1 MEQTQF
7 FTKGKDGSAKKGGRP
22 RKKDLDE
29 KMDGVAKLG
38 SNMYFYTGPG
48 GATNDSPI
56 NSDDDEETVK
66 VKEKNENA
74 RKSGRANKGKNS
86 RLERADEVVEMPQA
100 KAKEASLNPSWL
112 KNHDGKKETP
122 VKKGPPTPTKAAAAT
137 PTTTPKARGR
147 PKEDK
152 VEKMEV
158 DEKEVEEKE
167 EVPQVA
173 TVAEKKPVP
182 VDLPEEE
189 LKKLAG
195 KTVKKGEDE
204 YVIVVQGV
212 ETGLC
217 GKYWGDL
224 DNLPSRRRSKQ
235 PEQLQIGKDQTP
247 NSRRGSVGSVGSADL
262 PGSASKKTPAGKA
275 TKAVEPVVTPKSGKK
290 QVTKPEKRVEAMD
303 SSQSESEEP
312 EAKSGRGRKRKSEDT
327 PASEKKA
334 KKGKAKKGEEEE
346 EPETT
351 FSDYDSAGGSSE
363 PLRKN
368 KGKDSPAKES
378 TTVSS
383 KQQNAVSAAL
393 AAGVPAGQ
401 QRSVS
406 CVADTSTQREVVVEC
421 FAPYDDHRWVNI
433 GKERDQM
440 APDAVQ
446 YARALRPPYHLL
458 SFLRIKGHST
468 KGMSCT
474 DKNTMVFVVLEG
486 EITVILHTTQFNAK
500 KGDSFYIPPKNYYN
514 LINQKAREAELSLIQ
529 FQYDG
534 PLPTVQPTN
543 SQ

>member
-1 MEQTQF
+1 M
-7 FTKGKDGSAKKGGRP
+7 G
-22 RKKDLDE
+22 
-29 KMDGVAKLG
+29 
-38 SNMYFYTGPG
+38 
-48 GATNDSPI
+48 
-56 NSDDDEETVK
+56 

-212 ETGLC
+212 DSGLC

-235 PEQLQIGKDQTP
+235 PEQLQINPGKEATP

-262 PGSASKKTPAGKA
+262 PGSAKKTPAGKA
-275 TKAVEPVVTPKSGKK
+275 AKAAEPAATPKSGKK

-303 SSQSESEEP
+303 SSQS
-312 EAKSGRGRKRKSEDT
+312 GRGRKRKTDDT
-327 PASEKKA
+327 PTSEKKA
-334 KKGKAKKGEEEE
+334 KKGKSKKGEEEE

-440 APDAVQ
+440 APDAV
-446 YARALRPPYHLL
+446 
-458 SFLRIKGHST
+458 HST

-500 KGDSFYIPPKNYYN
+500 NGDSFYIPPKNYYN
-514 LINQKAREAELSLIQ
+514 LITQKAREAELSLIQ

-534 PLPTVQPTN
+534 PLPTVQPSN
-543 SQ
+543 G

>member
-1 MEQTQF
+1 M
-7 FTKGKDGSAKKGGRP
+7 G
-22 RKKDLDE
+22 
-29 KMDGVAKLG
+29 
-38 SNMYFYTGPG
+38 
-48 GATNDSPI
+48 
-56 NSDDDEETVK
+56 
-66 VKEKNENA
+66 
-74 RKSGRANKGKNS
+74 
-86 RLERADEVVEMPQA
+86 
-100 KAKEASLNPSWL
+100 
-112 KNHDGKKETP
+112 
-122 VKKGPPTPTKAAAAT
+122 
-137 PTTTPKARGR
+137 
-147 PKEDK
+147 
-152 VEKMEV
+152 EKMEV
-158 DEKEVEEKE
+158 EDKEEEKE

-235 PEQLQIGKDQTP
+235 PEQLQINPGKETP

-262 PGSASKKTPAGKA
+262 PGSAKKTWGA
-275 TKAVEPVVTPKSGKK
+275 KAVKAAEPAATPKSGKK

-312 EAKSGRGRKRKSEDT
+312 EAKSGRGRKRKTDDT
-327 PASEKKA
+327 PISEKKA
-334 KKGKAKKGEEEE
+334 KKGKSKKGEEEE

-351 FSDYDSAGGSSE
+351 FSDYDSAGGSTE

-368 KGKDSPAKES
+368 KGKDSPAKET
-378 TTVSS
+378 TTVTS

-433 GKERDQM
+433 GKERDGM

-468 KGMSCT
+468 KDMSCT

-486 EITVILHTTQFNAK
+486 EITVVIHTTQFTAK
-500 KGDSFYIPPKNYYN
+500 KGDSFYIPPKSYYN
-514 LINQKAREAELSLIQ
+514 LINNKAREAELSLL
-529 FQYDG
+529 QYQYSG
-534 PLPTVQPTN
+534 PLPSVPAGSQSGQTPNGVQ
-543 SQ
+543 S

>member
-1 MEQTQF
+1 
-7 FTKGKDGSAKKGGRP
+7 
-22 RKKDLDE
+22 
-29 KMDGVAKLG
+29 
-38 SNMYFYTGPG
+38 
-48 GATNDSPI
+48 
-56 NSDDDEETVK
+56 
-66 VKEKNENA
+66 
-74 RKSGRANKGKNS
+74 
-86 RLERADEVVEMPQA
+86 
-100 KAKEASLNPSWL
+100 
-112 KNHDGKKETP
+112 
-122 VKKGPPTPTKAAAAT
+122 
-137 PTTTPKARGR
+137 
-147 PKEDK
+147 
-152 VEKMEV
+152 MEV
-158 DEKEVEEKE
+158 ESKEEEKE

-173 TVAEKKPVP
+173 TVAEKKPVL
-182 VDLPEEE
+182 VDLPEDE

-235 PEQLQIGKDQTP
+235 PEQLQINPGKETP

-262 PGSASKKTPAGKA
+262 PGSAKKSPAGKA
-275 TKAVEPVVTPKSGKK
+275 DKAVEPVVTPKSGKK

-433 GKERDQM
+433 GKERDNM

-458 SFLRIKGHST
+458 SFLRIKGYST

-486 EITVILHTTQFNAK
+486 EVTVVIHTTQFTAK

-514 LINQKAREAELSLIQ
+514 LINNKAREAELSLL
-529 FQYDG
+529 QYQYSG
-534 PLPTVQPTN
+534 PLPSVPAG
-543 SQ
+543 SQSGQTPNGVAQS

>member
-1 MEQTQF
+1 MDKEEEDKAEAGELPDAEEFLMEQTQF

-100 KAKEASLNPSWL
+100 KAKEASINPSWL

-122 VKKGPPTPTKAAAAT
+122 VKKGPPTPVKAAAAAT
-137 PTTTPKARGR
+137 PTTTPKQRGR

-158 DEKEVEEKE
+158 EAKEEEKE

-182 VDLPEEE
+182 VDLPEDE

-235 PEQLQIGKDQTP
+235 PEQLQINPGKETP

-262 PGSASKKTPAGKA
+262 PGSAKKTPAGKA
-275 TKAVEPVVTPKSGKK
+275 AKAVEPAATPKSGKK

-312 EAKSGRGRKRKSEDT
+312 AEAKSGRGRKRKSEDT
-327 PASEKKA
+327 PTASEKKA
-334 KKGKAKKGEEEE
+334 KKGKAKKRRRGGGARDHIFGLRLSGREQRTTEKEQGEGL
-346 EPETT
+346 T
-351 FSDYDSAGGSSE
+351 G
-363 PLRKN
+363 
-368 KGKDSPAKES
+368 KGKHNSIKQ
-378 TTVSS
+378 TTECS
-383 KQQNAVSAAL
+383 
-393 AAGVPAGQ
+393 
-401 QRSVS
+401 QRSPGRGG
-406 CVADTSTQREVVVEC
+406 AGRPAEKRVV
-421 FAPYDDHRWVNI
+421 R
-433 GKERDQM
+433 G
-440 APDAVQ
+440 
-446 YARALRPPYHLL
+446 
-458 SFLRIKGHST
+458 GH
-468 KGMSCT
+468 
-474 DKNTMVFVVLEG
+474 F
-486 EITVILHTTQFNAK
+486 H
-500 KGDSFYIPPKNYYN
+500 
-514 LINQKAREAELSLIQ
+514 
-529 FQYDG
+529 
-534 PLPTVQPTN
+534 PT
-543 SQ
+543 